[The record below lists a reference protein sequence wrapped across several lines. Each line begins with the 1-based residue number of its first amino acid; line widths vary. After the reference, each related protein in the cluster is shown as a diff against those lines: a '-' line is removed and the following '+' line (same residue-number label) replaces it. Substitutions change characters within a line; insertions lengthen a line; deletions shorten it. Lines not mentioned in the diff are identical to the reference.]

1 MSRIPCSCPATAC
14 SSRWALVTEIS
25 SAHRSPIAIT
35 PMLAKGKRHIKIDF
49 PTPLEK
55 KREARS
61 VISFPSA
68 SLATGHWP
76 LATLLSPL
84 AISGSAVDAA
94 RRVGYS
100 TPHPAG
106 GQHAT
111 KSYVSGCQPC
121 QDGSSFGGGLL
132 TPP

>member
-1 MSRIPCSCPATAC
+1 
-14 SSRWALVTEIS
+14 
-25 SAHRSPIAIT
+25 
-35 PMLAKGKRHIKIDF
+35 MLATGKRHIKIDF

-84 AISGSAVDAA
+84 VISRSAIDAA
-94 RRVGYS
+94 RQVGERKGPP
-100 TPHPAG
+100 TLW
-106 GQHAT
+106 
-111 KSYVSGCQPC
+111 YVKRPDQGVKE
-121 QDGSSFGGGLL
+121 
-132 TPP
+132 